1 MNKSVM
7 NVIPLAVILLTA
19 GCMGGGSS
27 TQTDLEADSND
38 LISELDSLDPEFA
51 ELDSLLEELDDS
63 EVDALFS
70 DEEVFSELI

>member
-1 MNKSVM
+1 MNKLVM
-7 NVIPLAVILLTA
+7 NAIPLAVILLTA

-27 TQTDLEADSND
+27 TQTDLEADSTD